1 MKCLRDWDR
10 KLTGSMKKNVSIKK
24 RIFQIIQIGQK
35 SDFASCAF
43 DLFIVSVIVTNLF
56 ITFFQTFDQS
66 AKYKDILYPVEFA
79 TILIFL
85 GEYILRIWTA
95 EYLYPKETAV
105 KAKLQFMLSFYGI
118 VDLLTILP
126 FFLPFL
132 FPSGAVAFRMFRV
145 VRIFH
150 LFRLNSGY
158 DAFNVIT
165 DVLKEKRQQLV
176 SSVFLIGVLMMASS
190 MCMYSIEHEAQPE
203 NFPNAFSGIWWSVS
217 TLLTVG
223 YGDIYPV
230 TVFGKMMA
238 IVIAFLGVGM
248 VAIPTGIISAGFMD
262 YYSKAK
268 EGKMSVREEDIVTLA
283 ITGKHAFIGKRMEE
297 LRIPEGLYVAAL
309 MRGNKIYPPQ
319 DAFVVRKDDCL
330 VLGATQGRKIPFQ
343 LQELL
348 VTTEH
353 PWVGGVLGE
362 LSEFRQGHIVMVK
375 RDGRNVQPK
384 ESMRVKAGDIMV
396 LLEYK

>member
-1 MKCLRDWDR
+1 
-10 KLTGSMKKNVSIKK
+10 MKKDVNIKK

-35 SDFASCAF
+35 SDFASWAF
-43 DLFIVSVIVTNLF
+43 DLFIVIVIVTNLF
-56 ITFFQTFDQS
+56 ITFFQTFEQS
-66 AKYKDILYPVEFA
+66 VKYKDILAPIEFV

-85 GEYILRIWTA
+85 AEYILRIWTA
-95 EYLYPKETAV
+95 EYLYPKENPFR
-105 KAKLQFMLSFYGI
+105 AKLQFVLSFYGI

-132 FPSGAVAFRMFRV
+132 LPSGAVAFRMFRV

-176 SSVFLIGVLMMASS
+176 SSVFLIGILMLASS

-268 EGKMSVREEDIVTLA
+268 EGKTSIREEDIVTLA
-283 ITGKHAFIGKRMEE
+283 ITGKHPFAGKKIGE
-297 LRIPEGLYVAAL
+297 LMIPEGLYVAAL
-309 MRGNKIYPPQ
+309 MREDKIYPPQ
-319 DAFVVRKDDCL
+319 AAFVVHKDDCL
-330 VLGATQGRKIPFQ
+330 VLGASQGRKIPFQ
-343 LQELL
+343 LQELAI
-348 VTTEH
+348 TPEH
-353 PWVGGVLGE
+353 PWAGVLLE
-362 LSEFRQGHIVMVK
+362 DLSEFRQGHIVMIK
-375 RDGRNVQPK
+375 CDGKNVQPK
-384 ESMRVKAGDIMV
+384 ESMRVKAGDMMV
-396 LLEYK
+396 LFEYKREG